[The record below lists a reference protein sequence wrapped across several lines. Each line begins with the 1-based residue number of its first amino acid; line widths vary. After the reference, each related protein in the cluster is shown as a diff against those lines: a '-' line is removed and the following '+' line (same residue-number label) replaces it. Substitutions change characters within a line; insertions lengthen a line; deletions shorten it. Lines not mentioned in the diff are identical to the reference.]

1 MDYNKA
7 YDEWDNMTVE
17 ERMSWC
23 KANGEYC
30 SIEMAQLHAD
40 ELSDEYYSFWTTIR
54 EMLMED

>member
-7 YDEWDNMTVE
+7 YNEWDDMTVE

-23 KANGEYC
+23 KANGEECDVELASKY
-30 SIEMAQLHAD
+30 AD
-40 ELSDEYYSFWTTIR
+40 ELSEENYGFWTTIR